1 MACLL
6 FDFRCFNFKNLMSVR
21 KQIYFSKN
29 LQSMDTSLQN
39 DNQLYTIQT
48 NGSPVKISLVINQN
62 IQLLYV
68 IVINTVKMFGR
79 KSSFISI

>member
-1 MACLL
+1 
-6 FDFRCFNFKNLMSVR
+6 
-21 KQIYFSKN
+21 
-29 LQSMDTSLQN
+29 MDTSLQN
-39 DNQLYTIQT
+39 DNQHYTIQT